1 MALKKSEIYGTLVKC
16 ANKLRSNSGIGA
28 ESFKNYVLILLF
40 LKYISDRK
48 KSGETTGLE
57 IPDGCSF
64 DDIATFKSNGKEKG
78 KDKAESLGDKINKSI
93 TAIAEKNGLED
104 IINITDHDFCD
115 KKLGSPEESNK
126 LIKEL
131 VAAFQVEGLDFSKNR
146 AADDDL
152 IGDAYEYLMRN
163 FASLAGK
170 DKGQFYTPTEVSRL
184 MACLIGIDV
193 DERPKISAYDPTCGS
208 ASLLLRVKAAAK
220 HTVSLFG
227 QDIDPANLELS
238 HLNAFIHGCN
248 TPDIRLGDTLNSP
261 KHVDNGE
268 LRTFDYIVSN
278 PKFSLHNWMNGA
290 LENDIYGRWNS
301 EIGVPP
307 QQYGDF
313 AFLLHCIKSL
323 NHDGKCA
330 IILPNGVLT
339 RGGSEAKLRK
349 WIIEQKLLSGVI
361 AFPQNAFFGTT
372 IAGNVLIIDKKHK
385 QDGVFFID
393 ASDLGY
399 KDDDSKIRLRE
410 QDIKRITDVWRERKD
425 VPHFAHLSS
434 YERKKLDGETVA
446 KYEIERNDFALNL
459 SLYVVPVDKE
469 VHQNIDAH
477 LHGGL
482 PESDIERMQNYWDIC
497 PTLKNDL
504 FKPQRDG
511 YEELGIDKKDILQT
525 IENNDSFCK
534 QAKKFTTSLVQW
546 CNEIKPEMY
555 SVAKGNDPKSII
567 ASWGQ
572 SLLEKFKKCKSLV
585 GAYDV
590 YDQLM
595 NYYKDSMQDDLY
607 MISNGGWETS
617 LNIPTKKTVKWSDL
631 SCDLLPVNV
640 AIDYFLSDLKG
651 DLEKEEAELAS
662 LQEKMEDFKEDNEE
676 NFVESDFFFG
686 KLNETNLKKALKGTC
701 SKEQHDLWNEYLSLM
716 QEERLLKNNVKKTS
730 SQLLKEIIRV
740 YAEIKNDEETT
751 KKIIIENKWLKDISN
766 LISNEMQKVT
776 ESISAETTNLT
787 NRYEYTMKNLLDD
800 FTKKERAVGSY
811 LKKMG
816 FEL

>member
-48 KSGETTGLE
+48 KSGEAYGLE

-64 DDIATFKSNGKEKG
+64 DDIATFKVNGKDNAKN
-78 KDKAESLGDKINKSI
+78 LGDKINKSI
-93 TAIAEKNGLED
+93 AAIAERNNLED

-131 VAAFQVEGLDFSKNR
+131 VAAFQDDGLDFSKNR

-193 DERPKISAYDPTCGS
+193 DERPKITAYDPTCGS

-220 HTVSLFG
+220 HTVTLFG

-261 KHVDNGE
+261 KHIENGE
-268 LRTFDYIVSN
+268 LETFDYVVSN

-290 LENDIYGRWNS
+290 LENDVYGRWNN

-323 NHDGKCA
+323 KHDGKCA

-361 AFPQNAFFGTT
+361 AFPPNAFFGTS
-372 IAGNVLIIDKKHK
+372 IAGNVLIIDKTHR

-399 KDDDSKIRLRE
+399 KDADSKIRLRE

-425 VPHFAHLSS
+425 VPHFAHLST
-434 YERKKLDGETVA
+434 YKKDKMDGEDVA
-446 KYEIERNDFALNL
+446 MYEIERNGFLLNL
-459 SLYVVPVDKE
+459 ALYVTPIDKE
-469 VHQNIDAH
+469 IHQNIEAH

-482 PESDIERMQNYWDIC
+482 PTADIERMQGYWDVC
-497 PTLKNDL
+497 SSLRNAL
-504 FKPQRDG
+504 FKSQRKGFEQLAVDAN
-511 YEELGIDKKDILQT
+511 DILTT
-525 IENNDSFCK
+525 IVNNDSFNK
-534 QAKKFTTSLVQW
+534 QARKFSSTLTQW

-555 SVAKGNDPKSII
+555 SVEKGNDPKSII

-572 SLLEKFKKCKSLV
+572 SLLNKFKKCKSLV
-585 GAYDV
+585 DAYDV

-595 NYYKDSMQDDLY
+595 NYYNDSMQDDLY
-607 MISNGGWETS
+607 MISNGGWTTS
-617 LNIPTKKTVKWSDL
+617 LNIPAKKTLKWTDL
-631 SCDLLPVNV
+631 SCDLLPVNIT
-640 AIDYFLSDLKG
+640 IDYFLSDLKSSL
-651 DLEKEEAELAS
+651 DNAENELLS
-662 LQEKMEDFKEDNEE
+662 LQEKMADYREDNEDD
-676 NFVESDFFFG
+676 FVESDFFFG
-686 KLNETNLKKALKGTC
+686 KLNEGNLKKALKGNC
-701 SKEQHDLWNEYLSLM
+701 SKEQRDLWTTYLSM
-716 QEERLLKNNVKKTS
+716 MSEEKQLKAIHRKKSSELLKA
-730 SQLLKEIIRV
+730 IIQV
-740 YAEIKNDEETT
+740 YAEIKDDDGIT
-751 KKIIIENKWLKDISN
+751 KKVIIENKWLNDISN
-766 LISNEMQKVT
+766 LISNEMQNMT
-776 ESISAETTNLT
+776 ENISAEVTSLSVRYQHTMGNLV
-787 NRYEYTMKNLLDD
+787 KK
-800 FTKKERAVGSY
+800 FTKIEGTVAAHLKE
-811 LKKMG
+811 MG
-816 FEL
+816 FDL